1 VIISFGDKTTEDIF
15 HGVGSKAARRI
26 SQSLWPR
33 IQAKLDLINAS
44 TSLED
49 LRIPP
54 SNHLEKLRGNLSG
67 LYSIRVNEQYRLV
80 FGVTDG
86 NAVDVRCTDYH

>member
-15 HGVGSKAARRI
+15 HGVASKAARRI

>member
-15 HGVGSKAARRI
+15 HGVASKAARKI

-44 TSLED
+44 VSLED

-80 FGVTDG
+80 FGVADG
-86 NAVDVRCTDYH
+86 NAVDVRCIDYH